1 MPFSSILGMLPEAFK
16 LQMPKLMTKGATQ
29 FYFIRNSLP
38 GSDWSSSHWSIRS
51 FSSAV
56 QLPIAAVAEPESG
69 TPNLRTSNRTVGEM
83 RPTMMKGEF
92 PEPTFLENSRFV
104 ACQAIYQVC
113 S

>member
-1 MPFSSILGMLPEAFK
+1 MPLCSILGILPEAFK
-16 LQMPKLMTKGATQ
+16 LQMTKGATQ

-83 RPTMMKGEF
+83 RRRRTVKLEF
-92 PEPTFLENSRFV
+92 PESTFLEIFRFG
-104 ACQAIYQVC
+104 ACQAIDQVC